1 MSECIEEGFIQKAR
15 QTVVVA
21 FLGKMAAHF
30 VCVADKLLKAGR
42 ASNTVTNVVIK

>member
-1 MSECIEEGFIQKAR
+1 MSEGIEEGFIQKAR
-15 QTVVVA
+15 QTVVA